1 MTGLLLHGGRVVTLD
16 RGDRIAEAV
25 AVVGDRIAA
34 VGTCAEL
41 AAWAGPGVT
50 EIDLAGR
57 TVVPGLIDGHAHLD
71 REGLKHELP
80 SLAGARSIDDVLE
93 IVAGLVAR
101 AAPGEWIVTMPLGA
115 PPDFAGMP
123 EGLRE
128 GRWPDRHDLDRVAP
142 DNPVYIKSI
151 WGYWRHTLP
160 LVSIAN
166 TRALRLCGIGADTL
180 PPAPTVEIVRDP
192 ASGEPTGV
200 FVERHFMPLVELSL
214 MAGAPGF
221 DVAARARA
229 LRRSMRIYN
238 GFGTTSVF
246 EGHGVAADV
255 LAAFQSVREEGR
267 QTVRANLVYSPAW
280 SLMGPD
286 GSPAAVLSGW
296 LSWLRGRGY
305 GDDWLRL
312 AGVYAE
318 IDEGTD
324 NRLRARALPQT
335 GWAGFHYDAGLPRGA
350 TRELL
355 LEAARCGVRAVGI
368 WPNMLELFAEV
379 DRQVPLA
386 GRRWVFGHVSLATG
400 DDIRRMADLGLVV
413 TTHTNR
419 YIWKEGEALRQRIGQ
434 TRENEI
440 VPLRAIL
447 DAGVPVSL
455 ATDNVPPSMFPTV
468 WHAVARQARGSG
480 AVIAPDQRLDRMT
493 ALRAACSAG
502 AWLSFEEADKG
513 SIEPGKLADL
523 AILSDDPLSV
533 AEERLPTIVAER
545 TIVGGQVVFDRAI
558 DAPDALKPEPFLPA
572 PVPAARG
579 VGP

>member
-16 RGDRIAEAV
+16 ADDRVADAV
-25 AVVGDRIAA
+25 AIAGDRIAA
-34 VGTCAEL
+34 VGRAAEL
-41 AAWAGPGVT
+41 RARMAPGT
-50 EIDLAGR
+50 PEIDLGGR
-57 TVVPGLIDGHAHLD
+57 TVVPGLVDGHAHLD
-71 REGLKHELP
+71 REGLKLELP

-93 IVAGLVAR
+93 IVAGLVAK

-166 TRALRLCGIGADTL
+166 TRALELCGVGADAV
-180 PPAPTVEIVRDP
+180 PPAPTVEICRDP
-192 ASGEPTGV
+192 ATGRPTGV

-214 MAGAPGF
+214 MAAAPGF

-255 LAAFQSVREEGR
+255 LAAYEMVRGGGG

-280 SLMGPD
+280 SLVGPD

-305 GDDWLRL
+305 GDEWLRL

-318 IDEGTD
+318 IDEGGD

-350 TRELL
+350 TLELL

-368 WPNMLELFAEV
+368 WPDMLKLFAEV
-379 DRQVPLA
+379 DRQVPIA
-386 GRRWVFGHVSLATG
+386 GSRWVFGHISLAA
-400 DDIRRMADLGLVV
+400 DDDVRRIADLGLVV

-419 YIWKEGEALRQRIGQ
+419 YVWKEGAALRDRIGHE
-434 TRENEI
+434 RENEI
-440 VPLRAIL
+440 VPLRRLL

-455 ATDNVPPSMFPTV
+455 ATDNVPPTLFPPI
-468 WHAVARQARGSG
+468 WHAVARRARGTG
-480 AVIAPDQRLDRMT
+480 EVIAPDQRLTRSE
-493 ALRAACSAG
+493 ALRCATLAG
-502 AWLSFEEADKG
+502 AHLTFEEDQKG
-513 SIEPGKLADL
+513 SIAAGKLADL

-533 AEERLPTIVAER
+533 AEERLPAIVAER
-545 TIVGGQVVFDRAI
+545 TIVGGRVVFDRAVEGS
-558 DAPDALKPEPFLPA
+558 EPFLPA
-572 PVPAARG
+572 PVPIARG

>member
-1 MTGLLLHGGRVVTLD
+1 MTGLLLHGGRVITLD
-16 RGDRIAEAV
+16 PQDRIADAV
-25 AVVGDRIAA
+25 AIRGERILGTGGSAEMAA
-34 VGTCAEL
+34 L
-41 AAWAGPGVT
+41 AGPGAARF
-50 EIDLAGR
+50 DLAGR
-57 TVVPGLIDGHAHLD
+57 TVVPGLVDGHAHLD

-80 SLAGARSIDDVLE
+80 SLAAARSIADIQD
-93 IVAGLVAR
+93 IIADLVRRAR
-101 AAPGEWIVTMPLGA
+101 PGEWIVTMPIGRL
-115 PPDFAGMP
+115 PDFAGMP
-123 EGLRE
+123 EGLAE

-166 TRALRLCGIGADTL
+166 SRALALCGVGADAV
-180 PPAPTVEIVRDP
+180 PPASTVDIERD

-214 MAGAPGF
+214 MAAAPGF
-221 DVAARARA
+221 DVALRARA

-238 GFGTTSVF
+238 GYGTTSVF

-255 LAAFQSVREEGR
+255 LAAFETVRGR
-267 QTVRANLVYSPAW
+267 NEQTVRANLVYSPAW
-280 SLMGPD
+280 SLMGEG

-305 GDDWLRL
+305 GDEWLRL

-318 IDEGTD
+318 IDEGQD

-368 WPNMLELFAEV
+368 WPDMLDLFAEV
-379 DRQVPLA
+379 DRAVPLA
-386 GRRWVFGHVSLATG
+386 GRRWVFGHISLA
-400 DDIRRMADLGLVV
+400 DAERVRRIADLGLVV

-419 YIWKEGEALRQRIGQ
+419 YVWKEGEALRDRIGPE
-434 TRENEI
+434 RENEI
-440 VPLRAIL
+440 VPLRAL
-447 DAGVPVSL
+447 ADVGVTVSL
-455 ATDNVPPSMFPTV
+455 ATDNVPPTMWPTV
-468 WHAVARQARGSG
+468 WHAVARRARGSG
-480 AVIAPDQRLDRMT
+480 AVIAPDQRLGRME
-493 ALRAACSAG
+493 ALRAATLAG
-502 AWLSFEEADKG
+502 AHLTFEEGEKG

-523 AILSDDPLSV
+523 AILSDDPLTC
-533 AEERLPTIVAER
+533 AEDRLPAIVAER
-545 TIVGGQVVFDRAI
+545 TIVGGRVVFDRAV
-558 DAPDALKPEPFLPA
+558 DAEPFLQA
-572 PVPAARG
+572 PVPIDRG
-579 VGP
+579 AGP

>member
-1 MTGLLLHGGRVVTLD
+1 MTGLLLHSGRVATLD
-16 RGDRIAEAV
+16 REDRVVDAV
-25 AVVGDRIAA
+25 AIIGERIVGVGAA
-34 VGTCAEL
+34 AALRAQLPPGTA
-41 AAWAGPGVT
+41 
-50 EIDLAGR
+50 EIDLQGR

-71 REGLKHELP
+71 REGLKLELP
-80 SLAGARSIDDVLE
+80 SLADARSIEDVLE
-93 IVAGLVAR
+93 IVAGLVAK
-101 AAPGEWIVTMPLGA
+101 AAPGEWIVTMPLGT

-160 LVSIAN
+160 LVSVAN
-166 TRALRLCGIGADTL
+166 TRALELCGVGTDAV
-180 PPAPTVEIVRDP
+180 PPAATVEICRDP
-192 ASGEPTGV
+192 ATGYPTGV
-200 FVERHFMPLVELSL
+200 FIERHFMPLVELSL
-214 MAGAPGF
+214 MAAAPGF
-221 DVAARARA
+221 DVAMRARA
-229 LRRSMRIYN
+229 LCRSMRIYN

-255 LAAFQSVREEGR
+255 LAAYEMVRSGNR
-267 QTVRANLVYSPAW
+267 QTVRANLVHSPAW
-280 SLMGPD
+280 SLIGPD

-296 LSWLRGRGY
+296 LGWLRGRGY

-324 NRLRARALPQT
+324 NRLRAHALPQT

-350 TRELL
+350 TLELL

-386 GRRWVFGHVSLATG
+386 GRRWVFGHVSLATA
-400 DDIRRMADLGLVV
+400 DDVRRIAGLGLVV

-419 YIWKEGEALRQRIGQ
+419 YVWKEGAALLDRIGPA
-434 TRENEI
+434 RENEI
-440 VPLRAIL
+440 VPLRALI

-455 ATDNVPPSMFPTV
+455 ATDNVPPSMFKPI
-468 WHAVARQARGSG
+468 WHAVAREARGSG
-480 AVIAPDQRLDRMT
+480 AVIAPDQRLTRME
-493 ALRAACSAG
+493 ALRCATLAG
-502 AWLSFEEADKG
+502 AHLSFEEHEKG
-513 SIEPGKLADL
+513 SIEVGKLADL

-533 AEERLPTIVAER
+533 AEERLPAIVADK
-545 TIVGGQVVFDRAI
+545 TIVGGRVVFDRA
-558 DAPDALKPEPFLPA
+558 AEGGEPFLPA
-572 PVPAARG
+572 PVPVGRG

>member
-1 MTGLLLHGGRVVTLD
+1 MTGLFLHGGRLATLD
-16 RGDRIAEAV
+16 RDDRIVDAVAIEGDRIVGVGPAAELRA
-25 AVVGDRIAA
+25 RIAP
-34 VGTCAEL
+34 GT
-41 AAWAGPGVT
+41 P
-50 EIDLAGR
+50 EIDLRGR
-57 TVVPGLIDGHAHLD
+57 AVVPGLIDGHAHLD
-71 REGLKHELP
+71 REGLKLELP
-80 SLAGARSIDDVLE
+80 SLSAARSIEEILE
-93 IVAGLVAR
+93 IIAGLVAK
-101 AAPGEWIVTMPLGA
+101 AAPGEWIVTMPIGA

-166 TRALRLCGIGADTL
+166 TRALQLCGVGPDAV
-180 PPAPTVEIVRDP
+180 PPAPTVEICRDP
-192 ASGEPTGV
+192 LSSYPTGV

-221 DVAARARA
+221 NVAMRARA
-229 LRRSMRIYN
+229 LQRSMRIYN

-255 LAAFQSVREEGR
+255 LAAFETVRGR
-267 QTVRANLVYSPAW
+267 DAQTVRANLVYSPAW
-280 SLMGPD
+280 SLVGPG

-296 LSWLRGRGY
+296 LSWLRGHGY
-305 GDDWLRL
+305 GDEWLRL
-312 AGVYAE
+312 SGIYAE

-379 DRQVPLA
+379 DRVVPLA

-400 DDIRRMADLGLVV
+400 DDVRRMADLGLVV

-419 YIWKEGEALRQRIGQ
+419 YVWKEGAALRDRIGRS
-434 TRENEI
+434 RENEI

-455 ATDNVPPSMFPTV
+455 ATDNVPPTMFPPI
-468 WHAVARQARGSG
+468 WHAVTRRARGSG
-480 AVIAPDQRLDRMT
+480 EVIAPDQRLGRME
-493 ALRAACSAG
+493 ALRCATLAG
-502 AWLSFEEADKG
+502 AHLSFEEGEKG
-513 SIEPGKLADL
+513 SIEVGKLADL

-533 AEERLPTIVAER
+533 AEERLPAIVAEQ
-545 TIVGGQVVFDRAI
+545 TIVGGRVVFDRAVEGN
-558 DAPDALKPEPFLPA
+558 LPFLPT
-572 PVPAARG
+572 PVPVARG